1 MVYAEIPE
9 GESVTLVPTQ
19 FYAESNSW
27 KGTPI
32 TLQNGRNVIT
42 MPTMTSLSAE
52 KGGSLYLQYSG
63 SNADRIKL
71 QIRGNVTKIPM
82 LELSD
87 WESMSEQQRKE
98 KITNYVEE
106 LNTYVA
112 ALGSNNLQTNIR
124 NATEISLPY
133 VLLSLPA
140 DQVQSGISG
149 GASSTEAK
157 VERLYRNTLA
167 WNQLM

>member
-1 MVYAEIPE
+1 M
-9 GESVTLVPTQ
+9 
-19 FYAESNSW
+19 
-27 KGTPI
+27 
-32 TLQNGRNVIT
+32 
-42 MPTMTSLSAE
+42 
-52 KGGSLYLQYSG
+52 
-63 SNADRIKL
+63 
-71 QIRGNVTKIPM
+71 
-82 LELSD
+82 
-87 WESMSEQQRKE
+87 
-98 KITNYVEE
+98 EE

-112 ALGSNNLQTNIR
+112 TLGSNNLQTNIR

-167 WNQLM
+167 WNQLNGTDVPHTWCG